1 MRPTTAHAGIR
12 PDHNIFD
19 FNALLHPDKVFRH
32 PRDVVNST
40 DLTLGEKR
48 AILASWASDAAAVA
62 SCPGLRAPSGLSAP
76 VTIDEILKA
85 LRELGRRPPASARW
99 QGPAHRL
106 HVTGNGSVR
115 EAEMNL
121 PQQVVDNLERQWA
134 AKLEQDVEAWKK
146 RKRPRCRQQQCRKD
160 RPKRHAPVRARSIAH
175 SRASDRSRPPARFP
189 TEVGSRS
196 FLRGP
201 VHEACD

>member
-1 MRPTTAHAGIR
+1 MRPTTAGLR

-19 FNALLHPDKVFRH
+19 FNALLHPNKVFRH

-85 LRELGRRPPASARW
+85 LRDLDGGPPLPPGGKAQRI
-99 QGPAHRL
+99 
-106 HVTGNGSVR
+106 GST
-115 EAEMNL
+115 
-121 PQQVVDNLERQWA
+121 
-134 AKLEQDVEAWKK
+134 
-146 RKRPRCRQQQCRKD
+146 
-160 RPKRHAPVRARSIAH
+160 
-175 SRASDRSRPPARFP
+175 SRAMA
-189 TEVGSRS
+189 
-196 FLRGP
+196 
-201 VHEACD
+201 A